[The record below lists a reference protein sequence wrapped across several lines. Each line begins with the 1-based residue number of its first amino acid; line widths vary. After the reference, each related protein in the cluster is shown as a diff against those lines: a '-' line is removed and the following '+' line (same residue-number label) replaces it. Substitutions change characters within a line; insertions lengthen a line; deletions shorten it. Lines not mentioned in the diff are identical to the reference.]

1 MITVDFSFYK
11 EKYFGTLIEEEQKFR
26 QPIVKANTY
35 LKQNMYM
42 NPSEED
48 MELVKLCLCEVAE
61 MIYQDDVNKR
71 EHGGR
76 EIQSENTDGYSVS
89 YATEAE
95 AGKIAVVC
103 LCSACNP
110 ESMVSHKTEK
120 QCRGKRSE
128 KRR

>member
-11 EKYFGTLIEEEQKFR
+11 EKYFGTLIEEEQRFR

-95 AGKIAVVC
+95 AGKIAVNSLRIKIYEVIQRY
-103 LCSACNP
+103 LAHTGLLYLGV
-110 ESMVSHKTEK
+110 E
-120 QCRGKRSE
+120 
-128 KRR
+128 

>member
-95 AGKIAVVC
+95 AGKIAVNSLQIKIYEGIQRYLAHTGLLYLGV
-103 LCSACNP
+103 
-110 ESMVSHKTEK
+110 E
-120 QCRGKRSE
+120 
-128 KRR
+128 

>member
-26 QPIVKANTY
+26 QPIMKANTY
-35 LKQNMYM
+35 LRQNMYM

-48 MELVKLCLCEVAE
+48 MELVKLCLCEVSE

-95 AGKIAVVC
+95 AGKIAVNSLQIKIYEVIQRY
-103 LCSACNP
+103 LAHTGLLYLGV
-110 ESMVSHKTEK
+110 E
-120 QCRGKRSE
+120 
-128 KRR
+128 

>member
-26 QPIVKANTY
+26 QPIMKANTY

-42 NPSEED
+42 DPTREED

-95 AGKIAVVC
+95 AGKIAVNSLQIKIYEVIQRY
-103 LCSACNP
+103 LAHTGLLYLGV
-110 ESMVSHKTEK
+110 E
-120 QCRGKRSE
+120 
-128 KRR
+128 

>member
-95 AGKIAVVC
+95 AGKIAVNSLQIKIYEVI
-103 LCSACNP
+103 
-110 ESMVSHKTEK
+110 
-120 QCRGKRSE
+120 KRYLAHTGLLYLGVE
-128 KRR
+128 

>member
-95 AGKIAVVC
+95 AGKIAVNSLQIKIYEVIQRY
-103 LCSACNP
+103 L
-110 ESMVSHKTEK
+110 SHTGLLYLGVE
-120 QCRGKRSE
+120 
-128 KRR
+128 